1 MFQNF
6 LDKTPLKKK
15 NNRKKMGGKKHKKKT
30 FTTPKKNHHE
40 KKKEP
45 LAILK
50 LYKVNEDDDNSSN
63 LQRLRKECPSPQC
76 GAGSFMASHFD
87 RLSCGKCGFTLIYN
101 NQNSEVPLVS
111 CD

>member
-1 MFQNF
+1 
-6 LDKTPLKKK
+6 
-15 NNRKKMGGKKHKKKT
+15 MGGKKHKKKT

-50 LYKVNEDDDNSSN
+50 LYKIDDDSGN

-76 GAGSFMASHFD
+76 GAGSFMASHVD
-87 RLSCGKCGFTLIYN
+87 RFSCGNCGLTYVFNTD
-101 NQNSEVPLVS
+101 SEVLLDQVS
-111 CD
+111 DNSVIVN